1 MAGLWKALGYTLL
14 DWCLYPHE
22 LVMGFCQ
29 ILYPPSLFFFLH
41 FQGPKA
47 CWAPGNPGHPDSRS
61 SHHLFLATQP
71 GINPS
76 SVTIVLASETNFKHS
91 TGGGPV
97 KLYRNLLAPGIIQHY
112 CQVFWPVTPPAP
124 ESSPRQSGQRN
135 PCMLWKNYGG
145 YLLRTEQRGIRV
157 TRGQKDPL
165 MHITDLKRHWPQ
177 STKLAAHCLHVV
189 TLKTA

>member
-1 MAGLWKALGYTLL
+1 MKSSGVYTTRLMFVPT
-14 DWCLYPHE
+14 W
-22 LVMGFCQ
+22 VSNG
-29 ILYPPSLFFFLH
+29 ILPNTLPLPFFFFLH

-97 KLYRNLLAPGIIQHY
+97 KLYMNLLAPGITQHY
-112 CQVFWPVTPPAP
+112 CQVSDLLHLLHPNHLQGKVDSEIPACSEKTMEAICSGRSKEELELP
-124 ESSPRQSGQRN
+124 EARRT
-135 PCMLWKNYGG
+135 LWCT
-145 YLLRTEQRGIRV
+145 LLIL
-157 TRGQKDPL
+157 KD
-165 MHITDLKRHWPQ
+165 TDLSPQ
-177 STKLAAHCLHVV
+177 SWQPIVYML
-189 TLKTA
+189 

>member
-29 ILYPPSLFFFLH
+29 ILYPPPLFFFLH

-97 KLYRNLLAPGIIQHY
+97 KLYMNLLAPGIIQHY
-112 CQVFWPVTPPAP
+112 CQVSDLLHLLHPNHLQGKVDSEIPACS
-124 ESSPRQSGQRN
+124 EKTMEAICSG
-135 PCMLWKNYGG
+135 WSK
-145 YLLRTEQRGIRV
+145 EE
-157 TRGQKDPL
+157 
-165 MHITDLKRHWPQ
+165 
-177 STKLAAHCLHVV
+177 
-189 TLKTA
+189 